1 MKNLI
6 FAVLVARE
14 PSLFGAAKAAGDND
28 VKLGEVGGAPF
39 GQGPTRGLEAHR
51 PHHRRRARK
60 GKDVHY
66 GLHDHLPSGTA
77 SRYRPL
83 LAGCN
88 HGRTAGLSAGSPRY
102 WAGWAFLATFSLCI
116 ACISADLLRR
126 APLSSSGACD
136 RVPRPKKR
144 ASRRSFSRLLAPCL
158 SDFWLLLASI
168 SASSGPPF
176 RSASSY
182 LVTS

>member
-1 MKNLI
+1 MLAQNQD
-6 FAVLVARE
+6 VLL

-39 GQGPTRGLEAHR
+39 GQGQHEVWKHTDLIIDVVPERGRMFIMAYMIISPLA
-51 PHHRRRARK
+51 RRA
-60 GKDVHY
+60 VT
-66 GLHDHLPSGTA
+66 GLCWLVA
-77 SRYRPL
+77 IM
-83 LAGCN
+83 
-88 HGRTAGLSAGSPRY
+88 AGLLGFQRVR
-102 WAGWAFLATFSLCI
+102 LAIGRVGPFSLRSRF
-116 ACISADLLRR
+116 ALPVSALTFC
-126 APLSSSGACD
+126 AGPPLSSSGACD